1 VVASVAVAVLTADAT
16 DCVGAADLEA
26 TGAVVGA
33 VAVGFVAVGVVEA
46 ATVVVFAA
54 LVFAVVVGGG
64 LAMLAATAE
73 ILVLCIGR
81 GSSVREKHL
90 PVGVSAGCKKP

>member
-46 ATVVVFAA
+46 ATVVVFA
-54 LVFAVVVGGG
+54 VVVGGG

-81 GSSVREKHL
+81 GSSVREQQL